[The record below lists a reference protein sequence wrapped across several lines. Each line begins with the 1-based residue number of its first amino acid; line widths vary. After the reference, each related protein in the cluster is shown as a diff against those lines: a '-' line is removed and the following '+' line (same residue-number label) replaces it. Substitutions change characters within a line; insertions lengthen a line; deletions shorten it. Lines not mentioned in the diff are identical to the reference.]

1 MDRIAFT
8 TLLMG
13 LIVGTQPVRV
23 EVSPDLHPA
32 AIVYYLDGQTA
43 GGATAPPWEANVDF
57 GRELRPHEF
66 TAAAMDAS
74 GNRIA
79 AATRLVNL
87 PAPASRVDVLIDR
100 ANGLASAARLV
111 ATSLRGQ
118 KPVRETLTLDGKPLA
133 LDAESRA
140 RLPKLD
146 LAQTH
151 VLSASAVF
159 GEDTV
164 ARADVALGGGLA
176 DESGSRLTAVA
187 IRLEGGAS
195 PTVES
200 LTGRLRH
207 GAEPLRVVAVDR
219 GPATV
224 VLVRDPNS
232 GNAQHIVG
240 RSTAGTGVRLD
251 PDDRVGMVWPVARE
265 ARIGEQQARLME
277 STPYFTGRDGS
288 LFWVLTRV
296 SRSAVSRP
304 PYLFADAVAAAG
316 LQAFNTGN
324 RRAVILADWLSFD
337 ASQFGPAQV
346 AGYLHA
352 LGVPLH
358 VWSFSASDS
367 AWGKV
372 EPVRSF
378 VDYRQAT
385 EELRRDLDSQ
395 RIVWVIGEWQP
406 GQIELTPAADG
417 ISLLR

>member
-1 MDRIAFT
+1 
-8 TLLMG
+8 MG
-13 LIVGTQPVRV
+13 LIVGVQPVRV
-23 EVSPDLHPA
+23 EVAPDLRPA

-43 GGATAPPWEANVDF
+43 GGATAPPWEAKVDF

-66 TAAAMDAS
+66 TAAAMDAA

-79 AATRLVNL
+79 SVSRLVNL
-87 PAPASRVDVLIDR
+87 PAPATRVDILVDLVKGR
-100 ANGLASAARLV
+100 PSGARLV
-111 ATSLRGQ
+111 ATSLRGE
-118 KPVRETLTLDGKPLA
+118 KPVRESLTLDGRPVA
-133 LDAESRA
+133 LDADGRA
-140 RLPKLD
+140 VFPGLD

-151 VLSASAVF
+151 VLSATAEF

-164 ARADVALGGGLA
+164 ARADVALGGGVA

-187 IRLEGGAS
+187 LRVEGGAS
-195 PTVES
+195 PTPET

-207 GAEPLRVVAVDR
+207 GSKPLRVVAVDR

-224 VLVRDPNS
+224 LLVRDPNS

-251 PDDRVGMVWPVARE
+251 AGDRVGLVWPVARE
-265 ARIGEQQARLME
+265 AHIGQQQARLME

-296 SRSAVSRP
+296 SRSAASLP
-304 PYLFADAVAAAG
+304 PYFFADAVAAAG

-324 RRAVILADWLSFD
+324 RRAVILADWLSYD
-337 ASQFGPAQV
+337 ASQFTPPQV
-346 AGYLHA
+346 SAYLQA

-358 VWSFSASDS
+358 VWSFRATESP
-367 AWGKV
+367 WGKL
-372 EPVRSF
+372 EAVRSF
-378 VDYRQAT
+378 VDYQRAT
-385 EELRRDLDSQ
+385 EELRRDLDAQ
-395 RIVWVIGEWQP
+395 RIAWVIGEWQP
-406 GQIELTPAADG
+406 GQIELSPAADG